1 VSARAHALAGPRA
14 TGPHAGQP
22 VLAAGTPLDE
32 AAAAVVLVH
41 GRGAGAENML
51 ALADA
56 LERPRLAY
64 LAPQA
69 SGAAGYAWYPQGF
82 MAPIA
87 ANEPGL
93 SSGLAVLGELVERL
107 QAAGIPPER
116 TALLGFSQG
125 ACLALEFAARNA
137 RRYGAVIGF
146 SGGLIG
152 PPGTPRDYPGT
163 LAGTPVFL
171 GCSDRDPHIPKP
183 RVDETAEVLAAM
195 GGQVTK
201 RIYPHMAH
209 TVNADEID
217 FAQRMLDELVG

>member
-1 VSARAHALAGPRA
+1 LTARAIADG
-14 TGPHAGQP
+14 TVVGGPHAGQP
-22 VLAAGTPLDE
+22 VLAAGRPPGE

-41 GRGAGAENML
+41 GRGAEAENML
-51 ALADA
+51 ALAEA
-56 LERPRLAY
+56 LERPDLAY
-64 LAPQA
+64 LAPQ
-69 SGAAGYAWYPQGF
+69 AAGYAWYPQGF
-82 MAPIA
+82 MAPLA

-93 SSGLAVLGELVERL
+93 SSGLALLGGLLDRL
-107 QAAGIPPER
+107 AAAGLPPER

-125 ACLALEFAARNA
+125 ACLALEFAARHA

-152 PPGTPRDYPGT
+152 PPGTPRDYPGA

-217 FAQRMLDELVG
+217 FARGLLDRIAG

>member
-1 VSARAHALAGPRA
+1 MSARAMADVTIAS
-14 TGPHAGQP
+14 GPHAGQP
-22 VLAAGTPLDE
+22 VLFAGRPLAE
-32 AAAAVVLVH
+32 AAAAVILVH

-51 ALADA
+51 SLAEA
-56 LERPRLAY
+56 LERPDLAY

-69 SGAAGYAWYPQGF
+69 SGAAGYAWYPQSF
-82 MAPIA
+82 MAPLA

-93 SSGLAVLGELVERL
+93 SSGLAVLDGLVGRL
-107 QAAGIPPER
+107 SAAGIPPER

-125 ACLALEFAARNA
+125 ACLALEYAARHA
-137 RRYGAVIGF
+137 RRYGAVIGL

-152 PPGTPRDYPGT
+152 PPGTPRDYPGS

-183 RVDETAEVLAAM
+183 RVDETAEILAAL

-217 FAQRMLDELVG
+217 FARGMLDALAG

>member
-1 VSARAHALAGPRA
+1 MSATPAVDRAA
-14 TGPHAGQP
+14 GPHAGQP
-22 VLAAGTPLDE
+22 VLAAGAPLGE

-41 GRGAGAENML
+41 GRGADAANML
-51 ALADA
+51 ALAEA
-56 LERPRLAY
+56 LERPDLAY

-69 SGAAGYAWYPQGF
+69 AGHAWYPQGF

-93 SSGLAVLGELVERL
+93 SSGLAVLAGLVERL
-107 QAAGIPPER
+107 AAAGIPPER

-125 ACLALEFAARNA
+125 ACLALEFSARHA
-137 RRYGAVIGF
+137 CRYGAVVGF

-152 PPGTPRDYPGT
+152 PPGTPRDYPGS

-183 RVDETAEVLAAM
+183 RVDETAEVLAAL
-195 GGQVTK
+195 GGTVTK

-217 FAQRMLDELVG
+217 FARGLLDGLAG

>member
-1 VSARAHALAGPRA
+1 MSSRSLADVTTAG
-14 TGPHAGQP
+14 GPHAGQP
-22 VLAAGTPLDE
+22 VLVAGASVAE

-51 ALADA
+51 ALAEA
-56 LERPRLAY
+56 LERPDLTY
-64 LAPQA
+64 LAPQ
-69 SGAAGYAWYPQGF
+69 AAGYAWYPQGF
-82 MAPIA
+82 MAPLA

-93 SSGLAVLGELVERL
+93 SSGLAVLGGLVERL

-125 ACLALEFAARNA
+125 ACLALEYAARHA
-137 RRYGAVIGF
+137 RRYGAVIGL

-152 PPGTPRDYPGT
+152 PPGTPRDYPGS

-183 RVDETAEVLAAM
+183 RVDETAEVLAAL
-195 GGQVTK
+195 GGQVMK

-217 FAQRMLDELVG
+217 FARGMLDAIAG